1 MATRGCHFF
10 ISKKIKNK
18 TVIILYL
25 FGVKQK
31 VLMMGR
37 YRIKMH
43 SSDYLEK
50 LLYKSDDI
58 RVVQMVKTDC
68 YSEILK
74 FNKSKRFIKNKL

>member
-25 FGVKQK
+25 FGMKQK

-50 LLYKSDDI
+50 LL
-58 RVVQMVKTDC
+58 
-68 YSEILK
+68 
-74 FNKSKRFIKNKL
+74 